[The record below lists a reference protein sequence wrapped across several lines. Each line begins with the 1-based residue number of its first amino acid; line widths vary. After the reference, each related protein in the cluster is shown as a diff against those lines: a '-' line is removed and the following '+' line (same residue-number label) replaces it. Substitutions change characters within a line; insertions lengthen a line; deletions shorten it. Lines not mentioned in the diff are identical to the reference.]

1 MNKKERQLAY
11 ERERKAMNDLAMREF
26 DRERAIEAIHKEHI
40 ETMQKQIDGFYMRY
54 AGSEGLTRSEAM
66 KRADQMDVTKFA
78 NKAKKAVKEKD
89 FSPETNEWLKT
100 YNLKM
105 KVSRL
110 ELLKEEVNW
119 ELIQMYDKDYQ
130 LISESLREE
139 ARLELER
146 QAGILGDS
154 VSGAR
159 QRIDGIVN
167 SDFYGKNFSERIWS
181 RTGLYQNTQKEV
193 FKSLSQIYAT
203 MDGYRN
209 ERNRLMDKMQTTE
222 YETMRLLR
230 TENARIGSQVQ
241 VEAYKANE
249 FTHFIYVAE
258 PGACDICGPLDGKIF
273 PVSEAQIGLN
283 LKPLHPNCRC
293 SSHGYIAM
301 ERLVDGEWADEET
314 GENST
319 DPDTIKE
326 SPVLKR
332 ARKSFERSEIKN
344 AYGENTFNS
353 VVENL
358 NGIEDER
365 VAMLFEK
372 YVDKI
377 SFYETSVKGAAES
390 NYSTVHM
397 ESSKFKATKFAKE
410 NEIFFHEMSHA
421 IDNLGLRAI
430 EGTKDYKTGKELSF
444 KLGRKYVY
452 KDEVITNYSGMEK
465 FGLAKKIKTDLED
478 YVRGDTMT
486 IQAFKKTL
494 GKKPTE
500 KEALR
505 VWMDKVNKHEMKKYD
520 NWNKFSEKIK
530 KIAAEKPDVTP
541 NISDIVEA
549 VGGRGVAPFGHGHG
563 GKAYW
568 KIAGNKE
575 AEFFAEVTS
584 AAIRNK
590 ESFELIK
597 EIFPNAVDTYFEI
610 VEEMIKAGI

>member
-1 MNKKERQLAY
+1 MNKKERQIAY

-40 ETMQKQIDGFYMRY
+40 ETIQEQIDGFYMRY

-154 VSGAR
+154 AKGASK
-159 QRIDGIVN
+159 RINGIVN
-167 SDFYGKNFSERIWS
+167 SDFYGKNFSERIWD
-181 RTGLYQNTQKEV
+181 RTGMYQTTQKEV
-193 FKSLSQIYAT
+193 YKSLSRIYTT

-230 TENARIGSQVQ
+230 TENARIGSQMQ

-301 ERLVDGEWADEET
+301 ERLVDGEWVDEMT
-314 GENST
+314 GEKVESSEEVMPKPLNKTIIRNLDDDAIDFYTEKLQEMPNDVKGVWNKYSDDIVLT
-319 DPDTIKE
+319 DSKSRVNGHNRGE
-326 SPVLKR
+326 VR
-332 ARKSFERSEIKN
+332 FNARTDLSGSE
-344 AYGENTFNS
+344 
-353 VVENL
+353 
-358 NGIEDER
+358 
-365 VAMLFEK
+365 
-372 YVDKI
+372 
-377 SFYETSVKGAAES
+377 FYEKGD
-390 NYSTVHM
+390 T
-397 ESSKFKATKFAKE
+397 
-410 NEIFFHEMSHA
+410 FFHEFGHN
-421 IDNLGLRAI
+421 IDYLAGGRTYGSSFTEQVKLSN
-430 EGTKDYKTGKELSF
+430 GKNFGETI
-444 KLGRKYVY
+444 Y
-452 KDEVITNYSGMEK
+452 DEVQNMLKAEPGKASDKRSSLYKKLMADYENDPKSMAVISDVYGGATNNVLSLGI
-465 FGLAKKIKTDLED
+465 GH
-478 YVRGDTMT
+478 
-486 IQAFKKTL
+486 KKTYWQPAKTRSFTPSKEDKENFRNKMVGREGFAGMFAADANNSVQVDML
-494 GKKPTE
+494 KK
-500 KEALR
+500 
-505 VWMDKVNKHEMKKYD
+505 WMPESY
-520 NWNKFSEKIK
+520 
-530 KIAAEKPDVTP
+530 
-541 NISDIVEA
+541 
-549 VGGRGVAPFGHGHG
+549 
-563 GKAYW
+563 KAY
-568 KIAGNKE
+568 
-575 AEFFAEVTS
+575 
-584 AAIRNK
+584 
-590 ESFELIK
+590 K
-597 EIFPNAVDTYFEI
+597 EILT
-610 VEEMIKAGI
+610 KL

>member
-40 ETMQKQIDGFYMRY
+40 ETIQEQIDGFYMRY

-110 ELLKEEVNW
+110 ELLKEEINW

-154 VSGAR
+154 ISGAR

-230 TENARIGSQVQ
+230 TENARIGSQMQ
-241 VEAYKANE
+241 VEAYKENE

-258 PGACDICGPLDGKIF
+258 PSACGVCKPLDGKVF
-273 PVSEAQIGLN
+273 KVEDAQIGLN
-283 LKPLHPNCRC
+283 LKPMHPNCYC
-293 SSHGYIAM
+293 SSYGYIAM
-301 ERLVDGEWADEET
+301 ERIVDGEQ
-314 GENST
+314 T
-319 DPDTIKE
+319 DGATREVKFE
-326 SPVLKR
+326 QVL
-332 ARKSFERSEIKN
+332 E
-344 AYGENTFNS
+344 G
-353 VVENL
+353 
-358 NGIEDER
+358 
-365 VAMLFEK
+365 
-372 YVDKI
+372 VD
-377 SFYETSVKGAAES
+377 
-390 NYSTVHM
+390 
-397 ESSKFKATKFAKE
+397 FAKSRRSQAKQVLE
-410 NEIFFHEMSHA
+410 
-421 IDNLGLRAI
+421 NLGLEDVPVSVKKASSRGYCRIGIDQEGKATITEYVLESTDDRSSVYQTKTLFHEAYHARGHDRLTDMRSLDFGSIRWLDIEETFAETSAHYAI
-430 EGTKDYKTGKELSF
+430 
-444 KLGRKYVY
+444 
-452 KDEVITNYSGMEK
+452 
-465 FGLAKKIKTDLED
+465 
-478 YVRGDTMT
+478 
-486 IQAFKKTL
+486 IQA
-494 GKKPTE
+494 GI
-500 KEALR
+500 
-505 VWMDKVNKHEMKKYD
+505 N
-520 NWNKFSEKIK
+520 EKIAPAYSDK
-530 KIAAEKPDVTP
+530 LVNILPRLKQTDKFKDAKFLSDFGEIAWYDRLNGTASTWLEL
-541 NISDIVEA
+541 A
-549 VGGRGVAPFGHGHG
+549 
-563 GKAYW
+563 
-568 KIAGNKE
+568 KE
-575 AEFFAEVTS
+575 AE
-584 AAIRNK
+584 AINHDWIEYSKQYKDYITENRDKLMDKMLENMPSNK
-590 ESFELIK
+590 DFKDYMLTDLDNALSKIDNDDLTGLNGNENMVYSNILANAMN
-597 EIFPNAVDTYFEI
+597 EIGV
-610 VEEMIKAGI
+610 K

>member
-26 DRERAIEAIHKEHI
+26 DRERAIEAIHKQHI
-40 ETMQKQIDGFYMRY
+40 ETIQEQIDGFYMRY

-110 ELLKEEVNW
+110 ELLKEELNW
-119 ELIQMYDKDYQ
+119 ELIKMYDKDYQ

-154 VSGAR
+154 VNGAR

-181 RTGLYQNTQKEV
+181 RTGLYQTTQKEV

-230 TENARIGSQVQ
+230 TENARIGSQMQ

-258 PGACDICGPLDGKIF
+258 PGACDICGPLEGKLF
-273 PVSEAQIGLN
+273 PIKDAQIGLN

-293 SSHGYIAM
+293 SSYGYIAT
-301 ERLVDGEWADEET
+301 ERLVDGKWIDEAT
-314 GENST
+314 GEEVGKT
-319 DPDTIKE
+319 TTEEPLPFVPAKTIKQANE
-326 SPVLKR
+326 Y
-332 ARKSFERSEIKN
+332 AKN
-344 AYGENTFNS
+344 T
-353 VVENL
+353 L
-358 NGIEDER
+358 GIPNVSYKGVDVITANEWNKGLRD
-365 VAMLFEK
+365 VFEK
-372 YVDKI
+372 
-377 SFYETSVKGAAES
+377 FP
-390 NYSTVHM
+390 
-397 ESSKFKATKFAKE
+397 
-410 NEIFFHEMSHA
+410 
-421 IDNLGLRAI
+421 
-430 EGTKDYKTGKELSF
+430 
-444 KLGRKYVY
+444 KLK
-452 KDEVITNYSGMEK
+452 EK
-465 FGLAKKIKTDLED
+465 FGFVGETHERNTAVKARLKESVMAKTIKANPNARMQDVERAVNSYINKTMRKLSVSKNTMAQSWTSGGEIYKQFSGVSINRDFGKDSAAFIQSLKRQVESKFHPVGADSIKSVLDHEIGHQLDDL
-478 YVRGDTMT
+478 
-486 IQAFKKTL
+486 L
-494 GKKPTE
+494 GIGNQE
-500 KEALR
+500 
-505 VWMDKVNKHEMKKYD
+505 H
-520 NWNKFSEKIK
+520 IK
-530 KIAAEKPDVTP
+530 KLFDSRTTEELTND
-541 NISDIVEA
+541 ISKYAWDNDN
-549 VGGRGVAPFGHGHG
+549 
-563 GKAYW
+563 
-568 KIAGNKE
+568 NKRY
-575 AEFFAEVTS
+575 S
-584 AAIRNK
+584 
-590 ESFELIK
+590 
-597 EIFPNAVDTYFEI
+597 
-610 VEEMIKAGI
+610 EMIAEAWSEYQNNPEPREIAKVVGETIEQTYKKQFE